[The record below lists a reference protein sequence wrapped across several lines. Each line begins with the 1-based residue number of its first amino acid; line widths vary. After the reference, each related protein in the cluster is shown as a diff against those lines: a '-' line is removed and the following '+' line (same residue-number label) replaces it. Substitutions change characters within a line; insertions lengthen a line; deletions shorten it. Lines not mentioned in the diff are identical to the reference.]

1 MLFKLLGINPRG
13 YNYFPVY
20 LAIGSVGFI
29 LTALLLRFLKGY
41 LPADG
46 GRAFAVNGEKSKGKP
61 RGAGIIFILVFAV
74 LSALFL
80 RVKAEDLLYLAAIVL
95 GMLSGFLDD

>member
-1 MLFKLLGINPRG
+1 MLFKLLGINPHG
-13 YNYFPVY
+13 YNRYAV
-20 LAIGSVGFI
+20 LVAIGAAGFGMTI
-29 LTALLLRFLKGY
+29 LLLRFLKGY
-41 LPADG
+41 LPAEG

-80 RVKAEDLLYLAAIVL
+80 QVKT
-95 GMLSGFLDD
+95 